1 MPHDLRAE
9 VCLLSVCIRNPNE
22 CAETRDILT
31 ADDFYTDAHVK
42 IFRAICALRDSQT
55 FIDAVSLANTLNRCG
70 ELDDVGGV
78 PYIADLIGRGELTNA
93 PYYARII
100 RDASVAR
107 GLLRAC
113 NESLRDGYERS
124 GPVAELLER
133 TQQRLAELSGK
144 LLGDAVSSSA
154 GECLDTVL
162 DHIDRRTRGESPA
175 ITPTQFNEL
184 DALLAGGMRH
194 GHLLILAARPSVG
207 KTSMALNIA
216 RRVCEHGE
224 PVLFV
229 SLEQSKEEL
238 IGRALA
244 SVSGVAGTTI
254 MRGQPENN
262 QIRDIS
268 NSASNIR
275 AWRLEIA
282 DRAGMT
288 AGQVAALA
296 RLIKRRHNGLSLVVV
311 DYLNEMRADD
321 TSVKRHEQLGAI
333 CRRLRECAKSLGVPV
348 LLLAQLNRSI
358 AEEKDVPQLHHLRDS
373 GEIEQIADL
382 VMMLHREDRAP
393 AGAERI
399 RLFVRKH
406 RNGPLGSVLFAHDA
420 PMFRFTEVGDEIP
433 T

>member
-9 VCLLSVCIRNPNE
+9 VSLLAVCIRNPNE
-22 CAETRDILT
+22 CAETRDTLA
-31 ADDFYTDAHVK
+31 ADDFYTDAHQR
-42 IFRAICALRDSQT
+42 IFRAVCALRDSRT
-55 FIDAVSLANTLNRCG
+55 FIDVVSLTNTLKRSG

-78 PYIADLIGRGELTNA
+78 PYIAELIERGEVANA
-93 PYYARII
+93 SYYARIV

-107 GLLRAC
+107 GLLRTC
-113 NESLRDGYERS
+113 NESLRDGYDRVE
-124 GPVAELLER
+124 PVAELLER
-133 TQQRLAELSGK
+133 TQQRLAELSSK

-162 DHIDRRTRGESPA
+162 DHIDRRSRGESPA
-175 ITPTQFNEL
+175 ITPTRFTEL
-184 DALLAGGMRH
+184 DTLLAGGMRH

-207 KTSMALNIA
+207 KTSLALNIA
-216 RRVCEHGE
+216 RRGCEHGE

-254 MRGQPENN
+254 MRGHPEHD

-268 NSASNIR
+268 NSAGKMR

-282 DRAGMT
+282 DRPGMT

-296 RLIKRRHNGLSLVVV
+296 RLIKRRHNGLGLVVV

-321 TSVKRHEQLGAI
+321 TSVKRHEQLGAV

-348 LLLAQLNRSI
+348 LLLAQLNRSV

-373 GEIEQIADL
+373 GEIEQIADV
-382 VMMLHREDRAP
+382 VMMLHREERSP

-399 RLFVRKH
+399 RLFIRKH

-420 PMFRFTEVGDEIP
+420 PLFRFTEVGEDIP